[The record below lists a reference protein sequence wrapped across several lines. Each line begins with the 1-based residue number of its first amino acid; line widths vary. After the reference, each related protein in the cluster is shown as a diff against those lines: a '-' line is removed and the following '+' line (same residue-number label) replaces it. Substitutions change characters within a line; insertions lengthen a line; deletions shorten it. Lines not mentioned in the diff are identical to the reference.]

1 MTDDHIIHN
10 ADQQRFETNLADA
23 GLALLEYRRRGQQII
38 YTHTE
43 VPSASE
49 GHGIASGL
57 AKFALDYARDNH
69 LEVVPLCKFV
79 VAYIRHH
86 PEYLPLVSPG
96 HRNKIEPDAE

>member
-1 MTDDHIIHN
+1 MTHDPITHN
-10 ADQQRFETNLADA
+10 AEKQRFETNLDEA
-23 GLALLEYRRRGQQII
+23 GLALLEYRRRGEQII

-49 GHGIASGL
+49 GHGIASSL

-86 PEYLPLVSPG
+86 PEYLPLVSPA
-96 HRNKIEPDAE
+96 HRTKVETHPH